1 MGNLTPKFQ
10 KDYSGGVVTNVNENL
25 LPPNSVKH
33 GINVDFD
40 EEIGSVV
47 TRLGTGLVGAQL
59 VAGNTVLGLHDFRDS
74 DSTNHALLAAINA
87 SGGATSVV
95 YKVTGTPST
104 IVTGLTASKKMRFLT
119 FLDSTL
125 MVNGTD
131 APRSYDGSTVITT
144 GGAFDLAN
152 IPFAEPSLG
161 IEWLDRVYL
170 AGDTANPD
178 RLYYSSTPSSGAISW
193 TSGNGFIDIEPEDG
207 GGTITALGKVPG
219 YLMIFKERS
228 LKRWNFDSAFPE
240 TLIEQGTP
248 SQESVIN
255 SGGVCAFF
263 SASSRDTRGFYITN
277 GGRPVPI
284 SHDRAK
290 NVKKWVDAIP
300 RSYEA
305 NISGWGTP
313 RFFMWSIGDVTVDGV
328 DYKNV
333 VLRWNKVLDQ
343 WSIRTYPSEFR
354 VFSSYVDGSGNNV
367 IVAGDDDG
375 NVIELDKDST
385 YTDYDS
391 ANATTTPIHFEIH
404 HQEENFG
411 YNQQK
416 ELSERIIVNS
426 KNMDDARIEIYADGK
441 QHNNGKIDG
450 RISEI
455 PIKTVAAN
463 HFEIAVKGKVNG
475 ARGILKEIEFANVQ
489 INQSYGN

>member
-1 MGNLTPKFQ
+1 MGNLTPKFI

-25 LPPNSVKH
+25 LPPNSVKL

-40 EEIGSVV
+40 EEIGSAV
-47 TRLGTGLVGAQL
+47 TRLGTGLVGSQ
-59 VAGNTVLGLHDFRDS
+59 VQSGKTCLGLHNFRDADGS
-74 DSTNHALLAAINA
+74 NHALIAFFNN
-87 SGGATSVV
+87 SGDTQSVGT
-95 YKVTGTPST
+95 KIGTGS
-104 IVTGLTASKKMRFLT
+104 ITGLTTQTASKKHRMLT
-119 FLDSTL
+119 FLDSVL
-125 MVNGTD
+125 IVNGTD
-131 APRSYDGSTVITT
+131 APASYNGATVITT

-152 IPFAEPSLG
+152 IPFSEPSLCL
-161 IEWLDRVYL
+161 EWLDRVYL

-178 RLYYSSTPSSGAISW
+178 RLYYSSTPTSGAISW
-193 TSGNGFIDIEPEDG
+193 TSGNGFIDVEPEDG

-290 NVKKWVDAIP
+290 NVKKWIDAIP
-300 RSYEA
+300 RSYET
-305 NISGWGTP
+305 NVSGWGTP

-328 DYKNV
+328 AYTNV

-343 WSIRTYPSEFR
+343 WSIHTYPSEFR
-354 VFSSYVDGSGNNV
+354 VFASYVDASGNNV

-375 NVIELDKDST
+375 NVIELSKDDT
-385 YTDYDS
+385 YTDY
-391 ANATTTPIHFEIH
+391 ANSTTTPIHFEIH
-404 HQEENFG
+404 HQEEDFG
-411 YNQQK
+411 YNQRK
-416 ELSERIIVNS
+416 ELSEHILVNS

-441 QHNNGKIDG
+441 QYNNGKIKG

-455 PIKTVAAN
+455 PIKKVTAN
-463 HFEIAVKGKVNG
+463 HFEVAIKGKVNG
-475 ARGILKEIEFANVQ
+475 ARGVLKEVEFPNVKV
-489 INQSYGN
+489 NQNYGN